1 MLLENTEL
9 RSEFLSLISYE
20 IMLFNNLEKLIQKV
34 LNTVTSVLEL
44 LGENKIVVNL
54 VLGCM
59 TARVERLLGVVWLS
73 D

>member
-1 MLLENTEL
+1 MV
-9 RSEFLSLISYE
+9 SGYQFDFLSEVL
-20 IMLFNNLEKLIQKV
+20 LFNNLEKLIQKV

-54 VLGCM
+54 VLGYM
-59 TARVERLLGVVWLS
+59 TARVVRLLGVVWLS

>member
-1 MLLENTEL
+1 MLENAKL
-9 RSEFLSLISYE
+9 RSDFLSLISYE

>member
-1 MLLENTEL
+1 MLENAEL
-9 RSEFLSLISYE
+9 RSDFLSLISYE

-54 VLGCM
+54 VLGYM
-59 TARVERLLGVVWLS
+59 APLS
-73 D
+73 R

>member
-1 MLLENTEL
+1 MLENAEL
-9 RSEFLSLISYE
+9 RSGFLSLISYE

>member
-1 MLLENTEL
+1 MLENAEL
-9 RSEFLSLISYE
+9 RIEFLSLISLE

>member
-1 MLLENTEL
+1 MLENAEL
-9 RSEFLSLISYE
+9 RRKFLSLISYE

>member
-9 RSEFLSLISYE
+9 RSEFLSLISLE

-59 TARVERLLGVVWLS
+59 TA
-73 D
+73 

>member
-1 MLLENTEL
+1 
-9 RSEFLSLISYE
+9 
-20 IMLFNNLEKLIQKV
+20 MLFNNLEKLIQKV

-44 LGENKIVVNL
+44 LGENKIVVIL
-54 VLGCM
+54 VLCCM

>member
-1 MLLENTEL
+1 MAPPFLLLDVEDKL
-9 RSEFLSLISYE
+9 IALVQSYQFDFFGSL
-20 IMLFNNLEKLIQKV
+20 LFNNLEKLIQKV

-59 TARVERLLGVVWLS
+59 TA
-73 D
+73 

>member
-1 MLLENTEL
+1 MLENAEIRIDL
-9 RSEFLSLISYE
+9 LSLISYE

-59 TARVERLLGVVWLS
+59 TA
-73 D
+73 

>member
-1 MLLENTEL
+1 MLENAEL

>member
-1 MLLENTEL
+1 
-9 RSEFLSLISYE
+9 
-20 IMLFNNLEKLIQKV
+20 MLFNNLEKLIQKV
-34 LNTVTSVLEL
+34 LNTVTSVLDL

>member
-1 MLLENTEL
+1 MLENAEI
-9 RSEFLSLISYE
+9 RIDFLSLISYE

-59 TARVERLLGVVWLS
+59 TA
-73 D
+73 

>member
-1 MLLENTEL
+1 
-9 RSEFLSLISYE
+9 
-20 IMLFNNLEKLIQKV
+20 MLFNNLEKLIQKV

-59 TARVERLLGVVWLS
+59 TARVDKTSWGCMVK
-73 D
+73 

>member
-1 MLLENTEL
+1 MLENTEL

>member
-1 MLLENTEL
+1 MLENAEL
-9 RSEFLSLISYE
+9 RSDFLSLISYE